1 METGLLI
8 FGMLVAGLAFGSAA
22 RFLIP
27 GPQGFTLAETT
38 LIGIAGAGVGS
49 VLVNLIAGARS
60 IGDLGLASVIGG
72 VGGSIIVLGVAEFVA
87 NKFHLRSGATE
98 PDTSVAEILRAGESS
113 SVEFKS
119 TARWNLH
126 THERDDRIELAIAKT
141 VAGFL
146 NAAGGTLIIGVDD
159 DGTPIGLSHDLSL
172 MKEPDLDRYELWLN
186 DFLEVTLGKPALTF
200 LSTRFAPVGDE
211 RVVVIDVEPA
221 SVPIFVDEPK
231 GQRTADF
238 YVRMGNSTRKLLTDE
253 FATYRQSR
261 WK

>member
-8 FGMLVAGLAFGSAA
+8 FGMLIAGFVFGSIA
-22 RFLIP
+22 RLLIP

-49 VLVNLIAGARS
+49 VLVNLIASNRS
-60 IGDLGLASVIGG
+60 ISDFGPASVIGG
-72 VGGSIIVLGVAEFVA
+72 VGGSIIVLGIAEFVA
-87 NKFHLRSGATE
+87 NRFHLRSGTPE
-98 PDTSVAEILRAGESS
+98 PDIAIAEILQAGESS
-113 SVEFKS
+113 TVEFKS

-126 THERDDRIELAIAKT
+126 TRERDDRIELAVAKT

-146 NAAGGTLIIGVDD
+146 NAEGGMLIIGVSD
-159 DGTPIGLSHDLSL
+159 DGTPTGLSHDLSL
-172 MKEPDLDRYELWLN
+172 MKEPDVDRYELWIN
-186 DFLEVTLGKPALTF
+186 DFLESTLGKPALAF
-200 LSTRFAPVGDE
+200 VSTRFAPAGDE
-211 RVVVIDVEPA
+211 QVAIIEVEPA
-221 SVPIFVDEPK
+221 SQPVFVNEPK
-231 GQRTADF
+231 GERTADF

>member
-1 METGLLI
+1 METSLLI

-27 GPQGFTLAETT
+27 GPQRFTLAETT

-49 VLVNLIAGARS
+49 VLMNLIAGAQS
-60 IGDLGLASVIGG
+60 ISDLGPASVLGG
-72 VGGSIIVLGVAEFVA
+72 VGGSIIVLGIAEYVA
-87 NKFHLRSGATE
+87 NKFHLRSGTPG
-98 PDTSVAEILRAGESS
+98 PDTSVAEILRGGESS
-113 SVEFKS
+113 TVEFKS

-126 THERDDRIELAIAKT
+126 TQERDDRIELVIAKT

-146 NAAGGTLIIGVDD
+146 NAEGGTLIIGVDD
-159 DGTPIGLSHDLSL
+159 NGTPIGLSHDLSL
-172 MKEPDLDRYELWLN
+172 MKEPDIDRYELWIN
-186 DFLEVTLGKPALTF
+186 DYLESTLGKPALTF
-200 LSTRFAPVGDE
+200 LSTSFVPAGDE
-211 RVVVIDVEPA
+211 QVAVIEVEPA
-221 SVPIFVDEPK
+221 SQPVFVNEPK

>member
-27 GPQGFTLAETT
+27 GPQRFTLAETT

-49 VLVNLIAGARS
+49 VLLNLIAGNRS
-60 IGDLGLASVIGG
+60 ISDLGVASVVGG
-72 VGGSIIVLGVAEFVA
+72 VGGSIIVLGIAEFIA
-87 NKFHLRSGATE
+87 SKFHLRSDAPE
-98 PDTSVAEILRAGESS
+98 SDTSMAEILRAGESS

-126 THERDDRIELAIAKT
+126 THERDDQIELVIAKT

-146 NAAGGTLIIGVDD
+146 NAEGGTLIIGVSDN
-159 DGTPIGLSHDLSL
+159 GTPIGLSHDLSL
-172 MKEPDLDRYELWLN
+172 MKEPDIDRYELWIN
-186 DFLEVTLGKPALTF
+186 DFLESTLGKPSLAF
-200 LSTRFAPVGDE
+200 ISTRFASVDDE
-211 RVVVIDVEPA
+211 QVAVIEVEPA
-221 SVPIFVDEPK
+221 SQPIFVNEPK

-238 YVRMGNSTRKLLTDE
+238 YARMGNSTRKLLTDE